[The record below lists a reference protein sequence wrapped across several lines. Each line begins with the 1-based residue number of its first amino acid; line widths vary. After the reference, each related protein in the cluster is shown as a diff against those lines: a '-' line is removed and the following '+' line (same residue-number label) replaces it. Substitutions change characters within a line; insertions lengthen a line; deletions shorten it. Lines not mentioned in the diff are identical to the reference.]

1 MVQIWPSIDAIV
13 PLCAGV
19 TRIKMLHDYR
29 KKYHDIERAFPLFI
43 LHVKYLATRELHY
56 KLRTQIS
63 TLYHKKKFVSKKTEA
78 KFLVTLGAFVFTSR
92 RKRQLTGRV

>member
-1 MVQIWPSIDAIV
+1 
-13 PLCAGV
+13 
-19 TRIKMLHDYR
+19 MLQDYR

-63 TLYHKKKFVSKKTEA
+63 TLYQKKKFRHKEN
-78 KFLVTLGAFVFTSR
+78 
-92 RKRQLTGRV
+92 